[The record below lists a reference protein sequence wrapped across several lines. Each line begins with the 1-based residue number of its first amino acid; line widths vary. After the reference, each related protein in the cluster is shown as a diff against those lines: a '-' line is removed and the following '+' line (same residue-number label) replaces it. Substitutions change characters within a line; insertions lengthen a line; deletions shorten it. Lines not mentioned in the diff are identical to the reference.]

1 MKRIALIVLAA
12 AALAAGCK
20 KEEAPVL
27 STNCTALE
35 FDCEASSGEVVTIST
50 NKNWTATTTADWIVI
65 QPSGGTSTDK
75 YLTIGVKANSNPEK
89 RFDTV
94 VITAESITA
103 SIKVTQD
110 GIEPSLELSES
121 ELSYTAAGDTKE
133 IILSSNVAWTATVS
147 GADWLTVSP
156 ASGDVTVEGTV
167 KVTAAE
173 NATADART
181 GVITFSNGYLSETVV
196 VNQEAKELTKTITLQ
211 FVTDLTKDP
220 ADANTSMW
228 PFEYPAK
235 STLGVSTSTESKF
248 GEYMNVD
255 KDPDQIVTVKCGLGD
270 YEFNIICGWWIG
282 IGSKQG
288 LRFGNWADSASG
300 PKGKATTACC
310 LTFPP
315 IEGMR
320 LCSVT
325 MDNGAATTAYPY
337 IVRTDKEDLTEGFA
351 HAWTKGFTA
360 GAVHTWSIDNGELQY
375 TADNTSY
382 MLYFSNND
390 LINIR
395 CLTLVYEYHD

>member
-1 MKRIALIVLAA
+1 MKRFALIILAA

-27 STNCTALE
+27 STNCSSLE
-35 FDCEASSGEVVTIST
+35 FDCEASSGEVVTVTT
-50 NKNWTATTTADWIVI
+50 NKNWTASTEADWIVI
-65 QPSGGTSTDK
+65 QPSSGASTDK
-75 YLTIGVKANSNPEK
+75 YVTIGVKANSAPEK
-89 RFDTV
+89 RFSTV
-94 VITAESITA
+94 TITAETVSATI
-103 SIKVTQD
+103 SVTQD
-110 GIEPSLELSES
+110 GIIPALELS
-121 ELSYTAAGDTKE
+121 DKE
-133 IILSSNVAWTATVS
+133 INFTCVAETKDILLSSNVAWTATVS

-167 KVTAAE
+167 TISAAE
-173 NATADART
+173 NSTADART
-181 GVITFSNGYLSETVV
+181 GVITFANGYLSETVI

-255 KDPDQIVTVKCGLGD
+255 KDPDKTVTLKCGLGD
-270 YEFNIICGWWIG
+270 YEFNIICNWWIG

-300 PKGKATTACC
+300 SKGKATSGCSFI
-310 LTFPP
+310 FPP

-337 IVRTDKEDLTEGFA
+337 ILRTDKADFTEGFE

-360 GAVHTWSIDNGELQY
+360 GAVHTWSLDNGELQH
-375 TADNTSY
+375 TEANTSY